1 MAFMP
6 TRLDCPL
13 LRSLHFLQR
22 SKHRRLSN
30 SICLQD
36 ESPRVTQSTRYKF
49 TTIHSRKSSD
59 GNCIN
64 IHRTNR
70 LANSSNRIFIRAVR
84 SRPAEKTQT
93 LNDSV
98 GISFRTFAL
107 ASSKEKTIVKKPINS
122 STSEKKHLK
131 AVIPNQGL
139 FLKQEGSDI
148 NLAPWQ

>member
-6 TRLDCPL
+6 TKLDCPL

-30 SICLQD
+30 GICLQD
-36 ESPRVTQSTRYKF
+36 ESPKVTQSIRYKF
-49 TTIHSRKSSD
+49 TPIHSRRSSNGD
-59 GNCIN
+59 CIN
-64 IHRTNR
+64 IHRTSR

-98 GISFRTFAL
+98 GISLRTFAL
-107 ASSKEKTIVKKPINS
+107 ASSKEKNICKKPINS
-122 STSEKKHLK
+122 SISEKRHLK

-139 FLKQEGSDI
+139 FLKQEGSEI
-148 NLAPWQ
+148 NLTPWQ